1 MSGKDDQA
9 AVETSADISNPRDV
23 QGILAITVTVGLLGV
38 IVFAMTKAGTLQD
51 ALSVVNVLA
60 PLAAL
65 VLGFYFGKKAA
76 EGVA

>member
-1 MSGKDDQA
+1 LSKDDSP
-9 AVETSADISNPRDV
+9 VETSASISNPRDV
-23 QGILAITVTVGLLGV
+23 QGILAVTVTVGLLAV
-38 IVFAMTKAGTLQD
+38 ITFAMTKAGTLQD

-76 EGVA
+76 EDAT

>member
-1 MSGKDDQA
+1 LSKDDSP
-9 AVETSADISNPRDV
+9 VETSASISNPRDV
-23 QGILAITVTVGLLGV
+23 QGILAVTVTVGLLAV
-38 IVFAMTKAGTLQD
+38 ITFAMTKAGTLQD

-76 EGVA
+76 EGSA